1 MISPLFGTG
10 ILGSLGTG
18 LQVLCVSTAP
28 RPGRRSTAN
37 PYDPFEKLIII
48 IIYSESESLIGAKT
62 RKKNKEMKPGAIVAG
77 AALCAAIPLVARSPA
92 KLATLAGAA
101 LASYLWLKPPQPI
114 VDEEELPPER
124 RGICTD
130 RYSDSKVPENLDAIV
145 IGSGMSGLTCAA
157 ILARMGKRVLV
168 LEQHDRTGGGT
179 HTYDLGPDNFTFD
192 SGLHYSVPESAL
204 LLQLCTGTEKVP
216 VDFDLMGIPNK
227 DGNFQPE
234 HRAMFPLHA

>member
-1 MISPLFGTG
+1 MK
-10 ILGSLGTG
+10 
-18 LQVLCVSTAP
+18 V
-28 RPGRRSTAN
+28 
-37 PYDPFEKLIII
+37 
-48 IIYSESESLIGAKT
+48 GA
-62 RKKNKEMKPGAIVAG
+62 AVAG
-77 AALCAAIPLVARSPA
+77 AALCAAFPFVARSPT

-114 VDEEELPPER
+114 VDEEELPPDR

-145 IGSGMSGLTCAA
+145 IGSGMSGLACAA

-179 HTYDLGPDNFTFD
+179 HTYDLGADNFTFD

-227 DGNFQPE
+227 DG
-234 HRAMFPLHA
+234 M